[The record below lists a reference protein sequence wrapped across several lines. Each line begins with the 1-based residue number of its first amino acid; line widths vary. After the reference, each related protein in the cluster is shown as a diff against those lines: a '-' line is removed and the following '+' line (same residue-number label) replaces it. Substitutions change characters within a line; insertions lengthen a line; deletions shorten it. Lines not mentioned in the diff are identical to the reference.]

1 MELHH
6 IEQLL
11 EKYDLGETSLA
22 EEATLASFFNQNE
35 VPEHL
40 MHYQTLFSYF
50 SDAKHQKFTPEVKI
64 AKRVFRFKNL
74 SIAASVVVLLGLLLN
89 YNSGVQNNHFTD
101 EEIFAYEQ
109 TKTALEMLSNNF
121 NKGTSQLKTLDV
133 FSTALQKGEQ
143 NITFLNA
150 FNTTTNKIFKINK

>member
-40 MHYQTLFSYF
+40 MH
-50 SDAKHQKFTPEVKI
+50 
-64 AKRVFRFKNL
+64 
-74 SIAASVVVLLGLLLN
+74 
-89 YNSGVQNNHFTD
+89 
-101 EEIFAYEQ
+101 
-109 TKTALEMLSNNF
+109 
-121 NKGTSQLKTLDV
+121 
-133 FSTALQKGEQ
+133 
-143 NITFLNA
+143 
-150 FNTTTNKIFKINK
+150 